1 MIFVLHKSGLKDC
14 FVLEMKELMKEI
26 N

>member
-1 MIFVLHKSGLKDC
+1 MIFILHKSGLKDC
-14 FVLEMKELMKEI
+14 FMLEMKELMKEI